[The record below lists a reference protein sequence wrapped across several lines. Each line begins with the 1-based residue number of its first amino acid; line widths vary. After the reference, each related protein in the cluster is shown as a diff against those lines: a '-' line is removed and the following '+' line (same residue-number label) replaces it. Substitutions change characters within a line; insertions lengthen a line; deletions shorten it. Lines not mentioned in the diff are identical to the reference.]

1 MQLCGGQ
8 ATIFKNNKKKFAP
21 ERMKKALSKVGHNQP
36 NFFFS
41 IANRPKTSS
50 NLKYFSLKFSTVQLF
65 KNDFSSR
72 ATLKSNCSLNLRTE
86 QSQNT

>member
-41 IANRPKTSS
+41 IANRFKTSP
-50 NLKYFSLKFSTVQLF
+50 NLNSCCIKIAHHVTNV
-65 KNDFSSR
+65 
-72 ATLKSNCSLNLRTE
+72 
-86 QSQNT
+86 